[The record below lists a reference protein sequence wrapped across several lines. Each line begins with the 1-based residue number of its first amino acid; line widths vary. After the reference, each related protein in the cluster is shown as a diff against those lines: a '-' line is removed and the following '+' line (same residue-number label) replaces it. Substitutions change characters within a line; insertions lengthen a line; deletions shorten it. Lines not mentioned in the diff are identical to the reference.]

1 MSDKPDIE
9 GIKARLAAATPG
21 PWALVDFP
29 VMFPR
34 VQSIAE
40 DKTSICETWEWA
52 DAKFIAAAPTDLA
65 ALLAENER
73 LQRERSEWCDQAD
86 RRLTDYTTQQ
96 RDLLAEN
103 AALRA
108 RLTLTPEKVEAAL
121 DVWFKPDEVLAEL
134 VPLAS
139 WKAGLD
145 ADGFRAE
152 MRAALLAAGME
163 EGEQ

>member
-52 DAKFIAAAPTDLA
+52 DARFIAAAPTDIA
-65 ALLAENER
+65 ALLAEV
-73 LQRERSEWCDQAD
+73 D
-86 RRLTDYTTQQ
+86 R
-96 RDLLAEN
+96 LLA
-103 AALRA
+103 RI
-108 RLTLTPEKVEAAL
+108 
-121 DVWFKPDEVLAEL
+121 AEL
-134 VPLAS
+134 E
-139 WKAGLD
+139 
-145 ADGFRAE
+145 RAT
-152 MRAALLAAGME
+152 
-163 EGEQ
+163 